1 MHSSR
6 MRTVRNS
13 SRLLSGGSPHPPPE
27 QAPHWSRHLHGNRPP
42 WSRHPPGANPPRAA
56 PPWSRHPPRSRPRC
70 CKACWDTTCNACW
83 DSTPPATR
91 HAGIPPAMHAGK
103 AHPSGQNDTCKNITF
118 ATSLR
123 TVNMSKFVVVQFSV
137 SRKHTILLIFSAFLM
152 GFNSLFMYSGL
163 LVFLMFMQP
172 WCLGDEPL
180 VLCVLKGTYEI
191 IDFLSLNFFS
201 NERKLVK
208 LEFVHEI
215 N

>member
-1 MHSSR
+1 

-13 SRLLSGGSPHPPPE
+13 NRLLSGGSPHPPGAGTPLE
-27 QAPHWSRHLHGNRPP
+27 QAPP
-42 WSRHPPGANPPRAA
+42 WKQTPLEQA
-56 PPWSRHPPRSRPRC
+56 PPRSRPPQSS
-70 CKACWDTTCNACW
+70 APLEQA
-83 DSTPPATR
+83 
-91 HAGIPPAMHAGK
+91 PAMHAGK

-137 SRKHTILLIFSAFLM
+137 SRKHTVLLIFSAFLM

-180 VLCVLKGTYEI
+180 VLCVWKGTYEI

-201 NERKLVK
+201 NGRKLVK